1 MSSPGRQVPPER
13 WGGEAAGDGG
23 ASLEGER
30 SGWEW
35 ALWFQNQRGGWG
47 GGAQEG
53 APGARAGSLKAEG
66 GEREMMLIRE
76 WRGPA
81 GSFTQRHTMTKMP
94 RSVPAP
100 GRTEDTSQAFREGL
114 RGWSRGVP

>member
-1 MSSPGRQVPPER
+1 MGMGPVVPEPER
-13 WGGEAAGDGG
+13 G
-23 ASLEGER
+23 R
-30 SGWEW
+30 
-35 ALWFQNQRGGWG
+35 G

-66 GEREMMLIRE
+66 GEQETRLILE

-94 RSVPAP
+94 RSVPAS

-114 RGWSRGVP
+114 RGWSRADSAGRAARVP